1 MKKIIERYLTTPIWC
16 YVILIVVL
24 IFAKFNIFLMEES
37 MISNFFCGVLVTF
50 FTTIIIDFGNTRR
63 QQMQTKEMKERLKSG
78 LKCVCEE
85 LPYYAYE
92 CANEIINYSEYKKRS
107 FSEWNNIIFS
117 PLDITGNIDE
127 NHKEQIRYYMQNLIE
142 INKRSD
148 EFLNLIN
155 YYQQYFTDEDES
167 LIKDI
172 EALKSVS
179 KRARIEFNSNDINMG
194 NNTKMENLIVKNLS
208 EKIIKVFPELKT
220 IYEEPYDDKELFGE
234 VLVETINDK

>member
-1 MKKIIERYLTTPIWC
+1 MKKVIERYLTTPIWC
-16 YVILIVVL
+16 YVILLL
-24 IFAKFNIFLMEES
+24 ILIGEYILAKFNILLIEES
-37 MISNFFCGVLVTF
+37 ILSNIFCGVLVTF

-117 PLDITGNIDE
+117 PLETTGNIDE
-127 NHKEQIRYYMQNLIE
+127 NHKGQIRYYMQNLIE

-155 YYQQYFTDEDES
+155 YYQQYFTDEDEP

-172 EALKSVS
+172 KALKSVS
-179 KRARIEFNSNDINMG
+179 RRAKIEFNSNDINME
-194 NNTKMENLIVKNLS
+194 NNTKMKNLIVKNLP

-220 IYEEPYDDKELFGE
+220 IYEEPYDDEELFGE
-234 VLVETINDK
+234 I